1 METIK
6 ELNSKILQLTLLIQ
20 NKYPELSK
28 YLGEMRET
36 LPDVENPEMDIATLK
51 EYAESLEMLIAGYSD
66 QHPG

>member
-51 EYAESLEMLIAGYSD
+51 NYIESLETLIAGYSD